1 MEEKRFKVDF
11 TDGSYR
17 CCHFQLTQSQID
29 LLNYLV
35 KNDICTYNAE
45 MPIIND
51 TSDYIII

>member
-17 CCHFQLTQSQID
+17 CCHFLLTQSQMD
-29 LLNYLV
+29 LLSYLV
-35 KNDICTYNAE
+35 KNDISTYNAE

-51 TSDYIII
+51 TDDYITI

>member
-29 LLNYLV
+29 LLNCLV